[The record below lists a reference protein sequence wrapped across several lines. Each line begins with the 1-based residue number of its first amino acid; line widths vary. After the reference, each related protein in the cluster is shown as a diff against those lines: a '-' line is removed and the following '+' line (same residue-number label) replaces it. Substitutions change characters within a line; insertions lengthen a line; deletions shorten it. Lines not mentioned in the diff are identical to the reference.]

1 LVGWMI
7 LVPPPGEDE
16 SPPRLP
22 GERGGKA
29 FGIDSVMLR
38 GW

>member
-1 LVGWMI
+1 MI
-7 LVPPPGEDE
+7 LLPLPGEDDAP
-16 SPPRLP
+16 SRLP
-22 GERGGKA
+22 GERGRA

>member
-7 LVPPPGEDE
+7 LLPLPGADGV
-16 SPPRLP
+16 PPRLP
-22 GERGGKA
+22 PERGGKA